1 MYLTALQVT
10 VLDDAAKHHPD
21 AWWWLK
27 ADGCDIN
34 QGLQE
39 SLQRQW
45 SGDVDLNDGSLQ
57 KQYNDYINRIG
68 QAKKLGLERH
78 QVDDQLD
85 LLLSDFTKDLKFINS
100 GNLKFYC
107 QV

>member
-1 MYLTALQVT
+1 MYLTTLQVT
-10 VLDDAAKHHPD
+10 VLGDAVKHHPD

-27 ADGCDIN
+27 ADNIDIN

-39 SLQRQW
+39 SLQRQL

-57 KQYNDYINRIG
+57 KQYNDYINRIE
-68 QAKKLGLERH
+68 QAQKLGLERH

-85 LLLSDFTKDLKFINS
+85 LLLSDYTKDLKFINS
-100 GNLKFYC
+100 GNLNFYC
-107 QV
+107 QI

>member
-1 MYLTALQVT
+1 M
-10 VLDDAAKHHPD
+10 LDDAVKHHPD

-27 ADGCDIN
+27 ADGVDIN

-45 SGDVDLNDGSLQ
+45 SGDVNLNDGSLQ
-57 KQYNDYINRIG
+57 KQYNDYINRIE
-68 QAKKLGLERH
+68 QAKNLGLERH
-78 QVDDQLD
+78 QLY

-100 GNLKFYC
+100 GNLNFYC

>member
-1 MYLTALQVT
+1 MCLIALQFA

-34 QGLQE
+34 QGLKE

-57 KQYNDYINRIG
+57 KQYDDYINRI
-68 QAKKLGLERH
+68 Q
-78 QVDDQLD
+78 
-85 LLLSDFTKDLKFINS
+85 
-100 GNLKFYC
+100 
-107 QV
+107 

>member
-1 MYLTALQVT
+1 MYLIALQLA

-34 QGLQE
+34 QGLKE

-45 SGDVDLNDGSLQ
+45 SEDVDLNDGSLQ
-57 KQYNDYINRIG
+57 KQYNDYINRIE
-68 QAKKLGLERH
+68 QAKQLGLERG
-78 QVDDQLD
+78 QVDDHLE
-85 LLLSDFTKDLKFINS
+85 LLLHDLTKDLEFINS
-100 GNLKFYC
+100 GK
-107 QV
+107 